1 MLTVNVHEAK
11 TNLSSLLA
19 KIESK
24 NESVMICR
32 NGKPVA
38 ELRKAYASPR
48 KNALPPPNLAMA
60 IKVHGDPTTPLEID
74 ELPEDFK

>member
-19 KIESK
+19 KIEAK
-24 NESVMICR
+24 NESVIICR

-38 ELRKAYASPR
+38 ELRKAYGEPR
-48 KNALPPPNLAMA
+48 KKTLPPPNLALA
-60 IKVHGDPTTPLEID
+60 IKVNGDPTAPLDAD